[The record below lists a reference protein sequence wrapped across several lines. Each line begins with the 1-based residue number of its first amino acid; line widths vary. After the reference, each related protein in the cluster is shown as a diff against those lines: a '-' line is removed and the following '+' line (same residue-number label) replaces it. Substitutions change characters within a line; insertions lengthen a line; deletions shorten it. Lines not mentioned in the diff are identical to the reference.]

1 MLTADGKTGPADVAW
16 RLSRESRGIVRISF
30 FATSSA
36 YEGMRL
42 QVSSP
47 VFNQEVVFRRSSMEA
62 ISADAI
68 IPLSAISTSSDLV
81 VAILSRE
88 DLHST
93 NGTSWQSVQW
103 KISLGDLRTGDHS
116 PSVPDDVRTIFEKA
130 GATWTSEERE
140 AVEAWFAEK
149 PQVHYSLCTLVSKG
163 ADAIEAE
170 DILQEFWEKR
180 LRDVLRKYDPSK
192 GKPMPGYLIMNLA
205 FYCQDCLKRNKK
217 REITWPSSVG
227 DEGDIQFDVADATA
241 MDAESLLSAQQK
253 RRLLLDSIRYL
264 KPDQR
269 TAVLR
274 HYFEGV
280 PIKTIARDMKKGEEN
295 VKIILYR
302 ARRQL
307 AIRLRACGGI
317 V

>member
-30 FATSSA
+30 FASSSA

-47 VFNQEVVFRRSSMEA
+47 VFNQEVVFRRSGMEG

-88 DLHST
+88 DLQPT
-93 NGTSWQSVQW
+93 NGASWQTVQW
-103 KISLGDLRTGDHS
+103 KISLGDLRTSDHS
-116 PSVPDDVRTIFEKA
+116 LPVPDDVQTIFKKP
-130 GATWTSEERE
+130 GVTWTNAERE
-140 AVEAWFAEK
+140 AVEAWFAER
-149 PQVHYSLCTLVSKG
+149 PQLHYSLCTLVSKG
-163 ADAIEAE
+163 ADAMEAE

-192 GKPMPGYLIMNLA
+192 GKPMPGYLMMNLA
-205 FYCQDCLKRNKK
+205 FYCQDCLKRKKK
-217 REITWPSSVG
+217 RETTWPSSVG
-227 DEGDIQFDVADATA
+227 EEGDIEFDVADDTA
-241 MDAESLLSAQQK
+241 MDAESLLSARQK
-253 RRLLLDSIRYL
+253 RRLLLDSIRCL
-264 KPDQR
+264 KLDQR
-269 TAVLR
+269 TAVVR

-280 PIKTIARDMKKGEEN
+280 PIKTIARDMNKGEEN

-302 ARRQL
+302 ARRHL
-307 AIRLRACGGI
+307 AMRLRACGGLA
-317 V
+317 